1 MNLVKTAPEIA
12 IMRKAGRVVAE
23 MLDACQA
30 AAKPGVTTL
39 DLDQVARGVLE
50 KRNAKS
56 NFLNYHGFPAVICT
70 SPNDVI
76 VHGIPGNYVLEE
88 GDIVSI
94 DAGAIIDGWH
104 GDAAR
109 TVPVGEISAEAK
121 RLIEITERALWAGI
135 DQMKN
140 GNRLFDIGGA
150 VQEVAEGAGYS
161 VVREYVGH
169 GIGRAMHE
177 QPQIPNYRPVDRS
190 RNMKIRTG
198 QRVRGGA
205 HGQRRQPQDRAQ
217 RRRLDRGHRR
227 RPALGPLR
235 ALHRRHRRRP
245 RSPHRPVTLGAVSP
259 RSAVVTVSFSTV
271 PGPR

>member
-1 MNLVKTAPEIA
+1 MIKTATEIA
-12 IMRKAGRVVAE
+12 VMRRAGQVVAE

-30 AAKPGVTTL
+30 AAKPGVTTV
-39 DLDQVARGVLE
+39 DIDRVARGVLE
-50 KRNAKS
+50 KRGAKS

-76 VHGIPGNYVLEE
+76 VHGIPGPYRLEE
-88 GDIVSI
+88 GDILSI
-94 DAGAIIDGWH
+94 DAGAIIEGWH

-150 VQEVAEGAGYS
+150 VQDVAEGAGYS

-177 QPQIPNYRPVDRS
+177 QPQIPNYRPLDRS
-190 RNMKIRTG
+190 RNMKLRTG
-198 QRVRGGA
+198 HVFAVEPMVNVGS
-205 HGQRRQPQDRAQ
+205 PKTEL
-217 RRRLDRGHRR
+217 LDDGW
-227 RPALGPLR
+227 
-235 ALHRRHRRRP
+235 
-245 RSPHRPVTLGAVSP
+245 T
-259 RSAVVTVSFSTV
+259 VVTADGQLSAHFEHSIAITDDGPEVLTV
-271 PGPR
+271 L